1 MGDEYTFWV
10 RGRICP
16 DILAVLHPLRP
27 VVLGPRTELRG
38 EFVDQVSLHR
48 IIARLE
54 GLGVQLVALQRIP
67 VDGWRSRRRRE
78 PDARPVLAVV
88 PRPHQNASPAAR
100 PNTATKPSAVVRP
113 HLSASAPVRT
123 GPTASP
129 IRFCTKAKINTAVA
143 RTPSGTTS
151 RTTATAG
158 PIAVVAVAPPSRM
171 STIWV
176 TPGRTATKAVPSIA
190 VVATAVAAGTSSRQ
204 RTFTAAEPVG
214 DSTGQHRPD
223 CSGEHHR

>member
-67 VDGWRSRRRRE
+67 VDR
-78 PDARPVLAVV
+78 LAV
-88 PRPHQNASPAAR
+88 P
-100 PNTATKPSAVVRP
+100 
-113 HLSASAPVRT
+113 
-123 GPTASP
+123 
-129 IRFCTKAKINTAVA
+129 TKA
-143 RTPSGTTS
+143 
-151 RTTATAG
+151 
-158 PIAVVAVAPPSRM
+158 
-171 STIWV
+171 
-176 TPGRTATKAVPSIA
+176 
-190 VVATAVAAGTSSRQ
+190 
-204 RTFTAAEPVG
+204 
-214 DSTGQHRPD
+214 
-223 CSGEHHR
+223 